1 MAQQGGIYK
10 VPPRFTYS
18 FTRPMPSS
26 QPEEDTPFNEK
37 SATADGDVIGEK
49 KPVTAAPASPLRK
62 TGGKGYV
69 NDDDWV
75 VVPSNPEDDP
85 EEERRQKE
93 TKRRLM
99 RRTGGAV
106 FIHMNAERSSVLFK
120 LKPGVSSSQ
129 VDEMRAAGEAM
140 VGVIPGLKS
149 FTLGPPLASTAHR
162 AQGFDMALMTVLD
175 TEEQVLAY
183 AGHPAHQK
191 LHKLRESLCTETL
204 AYDLPAP

>member
-85 EEERRQKE
+85 EEERRQK
-93 TKRRLM
+93 
-99 RRTGGAV
+99 GI
-106 FIHMNAERSSVLFK
+106 FIDYHAGRSEFHFILFK